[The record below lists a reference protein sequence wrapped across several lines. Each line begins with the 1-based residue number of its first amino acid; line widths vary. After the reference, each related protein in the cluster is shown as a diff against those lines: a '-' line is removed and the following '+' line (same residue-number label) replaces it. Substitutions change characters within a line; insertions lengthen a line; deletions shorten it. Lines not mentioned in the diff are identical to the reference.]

1 MAQFMQKSSTTYER
15 SQRSVFGRVLK
26 NLSTFITFL
35 VGNISYDVTEE
46 QIKQVFAKA
55 GQIVHFRLVHDRDT
69 GRPKGFG
76 FCEFTD
82 PSTAATAIRI
92 FNGHELNGRPL
103 RVDSAASS
111 DRNMEEAQ
119 QLAAVQASRDQP
131 LPGKFSRTLTKN
143 CNIFKRTHY
152 KN

>member
-1 MAQFMQKSSTTYER
+1 MF
-15 SQRSVFGRVLK
+15 QRC
-26 NLSTFITFL
+26 L

-46 QIKQVFAKA
+46 QIRQVFSRA
-55 GQIVHFRLVHDRDT
+55 GQVVNFRLVHDRDT

-82 PSTAATAIRI
+82 PATAATAIRI

-111 DRNMEEAQ
+111 ERNMEE
-119 QLAAVQASRDQP
+119 V
-131 LPGKFSRTLTKN
+131 
-143 CNIFKRTHY
+143 I
-152 KN
+152 